1 MSVNIVARIRT
12 LSNIAITLVIAAL
25 LFALWLGD
33 GRLWDK
39 WVWILGGVAV
49 AGIVA
54 QCLASLIF
62 RNQIAAA
69 WDEQARHLNRQSYAF
84 GYWLVMATFLTFF
97 ALTQLDIMRPDT
109 AFFFM
114 SPALIGPSAYMAVAA
129 LRGLTD

>member
-1 MSVNIVARIRT
+1 MAVNVVARIRT
-12 LSNIAITLVIAAL
+12 LSNIAIVLVIAAF

-33 GRLWDK
+33 GRLSEQ
-39 WVWILGGVAV
+39 WVWILGSVAV

-54 QCLASLIF
+54 QLLASLIF

-69 WDEQARHLNRQSYAF
+69 WDEQAQYLNRQSYVF

-97 ALTQLDIMRPDT
+97 VLIQLGAMRPDA

-114 SPALIGPSAYMAVAA
+114 GPALIGPSAYMAFAA
-129 LRGLTD
+129 LRGRTD